1 MSSQDL
7 GTIFDKNNLK
17 AISRK
22 SDFVFKNVYELRVR
36 KVEGDTTTFFVT
48 LQFMPKKIQS
58 YADFQAER
66 QVISHPSPYGT
77 DVVGDYFN
85 YLSKYF
91 KSRDFI
97 SSFQTD
103 MINYVNKL
111 FGQKGGFGIY
121 PIQDYDIMET
131 EPFTVVEM
139 AFKGHFTRQSKRV
152 GSTMS
157 LRNKVIRLAHSN
169 PELREHLLPLLKKQ
183 ADLKLSA
190 KDKKVLKDFV
200 SGKEGSSQKLTAKKK
215 GKDFI
220 LDGNW
225 SGGSNLAVRKGDTF
239 DYTVAMRRTSTKS
252 EDVIKRFLKKE
263 TPSKLWKGE
272 TWKG

>member
-1 MSSQDL
+1 
-7 GTIFDKNNLK
+7 
-17 AISRK
+17 
-22 SDFVFKNVYELRVR
+22 
-36 KVEGDTTTFFVT
+36 
-48 LQFMPKKIQS
+48 
-58 YADFQAER
+58 
-66 QVISHPSPYGT
+66 
-77 DVVGDYFN
+77 
-85 YLSKYF
+85 
-91 KSRDFI
+91 
-97 SSFQTD
+97 
-103 MINYVNKL
+103 
-111 FGQKGGFGIY
+111 
-121 PIQDYDIMET
+121 
-131 EPFTVVEM
+131 
-139 AFKGHFTRQSKRV
+139 
-152 GSTMS
+152 MS
-157 LRNKVIRLAHSN
+157 LRNKVIRLAYSK

-215 GKDFI
+215 GKDLI